1 MAWLLGDLE
10 SSYITTLCLH
20 FLTGKIESSSRLV
33 ALSPGTER
41 LTDGKPLQRGLVQSE
56 GHARVK
62 CEAAGSETLK
72 MILQ

>member
-1 MAWLLGDLE
+1 M
-10 SSYITTLCLH
+10 
-20 FLTGKIESSSRLV
+20 